1 MATNNKILERVDWSV
16 LNTYIN
22 NSLIMANK
30 HPEYD
35 IWILNYS
42 PKAQSNKYWDEYT
55 TACRGLVIDAEGTIL
70 ARPFK
75 KFKNY
80 EEYQPSEIDMSKK
93 FEIFEKMDGSLII
106 LFYYEPRM
114 EWIVASRGSFISEQ
128 KLEAQKMLDTS
139 VFDKLNKRLTH
150 LFEIIYPENRIVV
163 DYGTRKELVL
173 LTVIET
179 STGYEVPYQGVL
191 PAYSE
196 YFTVVKKYDVTINNL
211 NDLKRLEEDNKEG
224 FVVKFEDGFRVKV
237 KFAEYVRLHGI
248 LTNVSNLTIWEHL
261 KNNYNFDELLDRV
274 PDEFYVWLNKTV
286 KVLQLSFNEIER
298 LALKEFVRIY
308 HVNNIVER
316 KEFAVEALKS
326 EHRSILFKLYDKK
339 FYNEI
344 IWKMIRPIYSKPFK
358 DGLEVKEGSY
368 FEYEE
373 PK

>member
-339 FYNEI
+339 TYDEI